1 MAQRLGKA
9 FTRVTLTCREERCA
23 EIITTTARRFQKQIF
38 LSVDI
43 PPGFPSL
50 QQEAEKG
57 IVAFLGK
64 LE

>member
-1 MAQRLGKA
+1 MAQRLGKGLPGS
-9 FTRVTLTCREERCA
+9 RSHCREA

-43 PPGFPSL
+43 PHGFLSL

-57 IVAFLGK
+57 IVAFLGN